1 LRIPGGFFC
10 PGNMGVMDSLQ
21 SPRNSPTVH
30 DIIEA
35 KSENI
40 MKRIGVLTSGGDAPG
55 MNACVRAVVRY
66 GVSRE
71 SEVVGIR
78 RGYHGI
84 LEKDFTKLGSR
95 SVANIIHRGG
105 TILETAR
112 CEEMKTT
119 EGIKKA
125 NEILQEE
132 CIEGLITIG
141 GDGTFRGAVALAEAG
156 NIKVIGV
163 PGTIDNDV
171 YGTDYAIGFDTA
183 INTALDAIDKIRD
196 TAGSL
201 QRPFFIEVMGRSR
214 GFIALEVGIAGG
226 AEEILIPESETKIE
240 QLCLDIRRSFKRGKK
255 SFIVIVSEGDEAGGA
270 FSIAQQV
277 WERLRLEY
285 RICVL
290 GHVQRGGSPTARDR
304 VLASKLGA
312 AAVDALIKGM
322 SGYMVGDL
330 KGDIVFTP
338 LRETWEKKK
347 ELDNNLL
354 QLGKI
359 LAE

>member
-1 LRIPGGFFC
+1 
-10 PGNMGVMDSLQ
+10 
-21 SPRNSPTVH
+21 
-30 DIIEA
+30 
-35 KSENI
+35 
-40 MKRIGVLTSGGDAPG
+40 MKKIGVLTSGGDAPG
-55 MNACVRAVVRY
+55 MNACIRAIVRCGASR
-66 GVSRE
+66 GV
-71 SEVVGIR
+71 EVVGIR
-78 RGYHGI
+78 QGYRGI
-84 LEKDFTKLGSR
+84 LSENFVKLGRR

-112 CEEMKTT
+112 CEEMRTE
-119 EGIKKA
+119 EGIRKA
-125 NEILQEE
+125 NEILQRKG
-132 CIEGLITIG
+132 IEGLITIG
-141 GDGTFRGAVALAEAG
+141 GDGTFRGAVALSEAG
-156 NIKVIGV
+156 DVKVIGI

-171 YGTDYAIGFDTA
+171 YGTDNTIGFDTA

-201 QRPFFIEVMGRSR
+201 QRPFFIEVMGRCR

-226 AEEILIPESETKIE
+226 AEDILIPEVETKIE

-255 SFIVIVSEGDEAGGA
+255 SSIVIVAEGDEAGGA

-312 AAVDALIKGM
+312 AAVDALLDGKA
-322 SGYMVGDL
+322 GYMVGEL
-330 KGDIVFTP
+330 KGEIALTP
-338 LRETWEKKK
+338 LRETWEKVK
-347 ELDNNLL
+347 ELDSNLL
-354 QLGKI
+354 RLVRV